1 MQWGIYIHIPFCW
14 QKCLYCDFA
23 SYAGRED
30 DRAAYIEALE
40 KEMRA
45 RVPLALERWGAP
57 STVYLGGGT
66 PTALQPEQM
75 ADLLDALVEA
85 LHGAPVEE
93 WTVEANPGT
102 VDLSYLSMLHEK
114 GVNRLSFGVQS
125 FDDALLRRIGRIHT
139 AKQAEQAVR
148 FAKQAGFS
156 NLSLD
161 LMYGLP
167 GQTLPMLQES
177 VEQALALAPT
187 HISIYGLQVE
197 EGTPFAAMREQ
208 GRLHLPDDEAAE
220 AMYDYMTETLPAR
233 GYARY
238 EISNF
243 AQPGFES
250 RHNLSYWQNVP
261 YLGLGAAA
269 HSYLDGCR
277 TENEADL
284 SRYIEDMRR
293 GVSPAREEE
302 PRTRSIAME
311 EFAFLALRTA
321 RGISRKA
328 FLETFGV
335 ALESVYAAPIAG
347 MEQKGLL
354 VSEGDWV
361 HLTKQGAKFG
371 NLVFEAFLL
380 DADEQ
385 GEKK

>member
-1 MQWGIYIHIPFCW
+1 MQWGIYIHIPFCR

-45 RVPLALERWGAP
+45 RVPLALERWGVP
-57 STVYLGGGT
+57 RTVYLGGGT

-102 VDLSYLSMLHEK
+102 VDLSYLSMLYAK

-177 VEQALALAPT
+177 VEQALELAPT

-243 AQPGFES
+243 ARPGFES

-269 HSYLDGCR
+269 HSYLDGRR

-284 SRYIEDMRR
+284 SRYIEDMMH

-321 RGISRKA
+321 RGINRKA

-335 ALESVYAAPIAG
+335 PLESVYAAPIAG

-354 VSEGDWV
+354 VSEGDRV

-385 GEKK
+385 DEK